1 MADSQMFDAG
11 VPMFPLSAAFTAAH
25 LLPDGLV
32 TAGTDAVV
40 GSVNRRAEQILGA
53 RAEDLVG
60 QDIRTA
66 LPLETRNGESWWTLA
81 DPWGGL
87 RIRTGHREKLLQLPD
102 GREVLVTASYLRAI
116 KAGPLT
122 AVVLGLRD
130 AEARRRAEHDHAAL
144 ISTIAHELR
153 SPLTGIKGFTSTLLR
168 RWDQFTEEQ
177 RLMMLEAI
185 DGDADRLTR
194 LITDLLDVSRID
206 TGKLRIHEV
215 PVPIRPMLTRH
226 VERAAA
232 AGKDRAEFAITVEEG
247 ANEVYADSDRL
258 DQVISN
264 LVENAIRHG
273 QSKVVLS
280 ASPHVSG
287 GDHGVVISVS
297 DDGAG
302 IPAEQRRAVFSRFW
316 HGPSGTGTGL
326 GLYIVKGIVEAHGGW
341 TEIDDAPQGGAVVRV
356 FFPGELV

>member
-1 MADSQMFDAG
+1 MHEASTPEESVLT
-11 VPMFPLSAAFTAAH
+11 VPRSAAAAAAQM
-25 LLPDGLV
+25 LPDGLV
-32 TAGTDAVV
+32 AADAEGIVT
-40 GSVNRRAEQILGA
+40 SVNRRAEQILA
-53 RAEDLVG
+53 RPATKLLG
-60 QDIRTA
+60 HDIREV
-66 LPLETRNGESWWTLA
+66 LPLETRNGESWWTLT

-102 GREVLVTASYLRAI
+102 GTELLVTARYLRAGR
-116 KAGPLT
+116 AGPLG
-122 AVVLGLRD
+122 AVLLGLRD

-177 RLMMLEAI
+177 RLTMLEAI

-215 PVPIRPMLTRH
+215 PVPILPLLTRH
-226 VERAAA
+226 RERAAA
-232 AGKDRAEFAITVEEG
+232 AGRDTEGFTITVEDG
-247 ANEVYADSDRL
+247 ADEVYADSDRL
-258 DQVISN
+258 DQVLSN
-264 LVENAIRHG
+264 LVENAFRHG
-273 QSKVVLS
+273 ERKVALS
-280 ASPHVSG
+280 AAPHVQG
-287 GDHGVVISVS
+287 EERGVVISVS

-341 TEIDDAPQGGAVVRV
+341 TEIDDAPGGGAVVRV